1 MNKHGGLDGKRSL
14 AFVVGVLSVF
24 LFSACGK
31 EKPFVF
37 LDFLDEQGNY
47 EMKGGYDLKE
57 IDLASIG
64 IGTPGGVC
72 VYNDNIYVCD
82 ISNSCIV
89 KLNKDF
95 VKEDTYGTLGM
106 EEGNFSEPWDIT
118 FSGGCFYVLDSG
130 NNSVQKF
137 TSDFQYLETYYLQPL
152 HLENTGNYISIAVE
166 EEGYIYVTTDVA
178 DAEDAYIHC
187 WKNGKWNKIGD
198 EIVGYL
204 CAGDENIYFVNT
216 FEFIVEEKKTI
227 TQSGE
232 NILYILQD
240 GKLKPLA
247 QVCDSYAPTALVYQD
262 NCFYMVS
269 AGYGMVH
276 CFSVQEET
284 FDTLLVLPKAC
295 PYMYMDMDEAG
306 NMYISDRENKCFYAA
321 EKQK

>member
-37 LDFLDEQGNY
+37 LDFLDDQGNY

-137 TSDFQYLETYYLQPL
+137 TTDFQYLETYYLQPL

-187 WKNGKWNKIGD
+187 WKNGKWNKIGN

-295 PYMYMDMDEAG
+295 PYMYMDIDEAG

-321 EKQK
+321 EKQ

>member
-1 MNKHGGLDGKRSL
+1 MNRYSKVNKGGSFAL
-14 AFVVGVLSVF
+14 VLCMLSIF

-31 EKPFVF
+31 EKPSIF

-47 EMKGGYDLKE
+47 EMQGGYDLKE
-57 IDLASIG
+57 IDLADIG
-64 IGTPGGVC
+64 IGMPGGVC
-72 VYNDNIYVCD
+72 VYNDSIYICD
-82 ISNSCIV
+82 VSNSCIV
-89 KLNKDF
+89 KLSKDF
-95 VKEDTYGTLGM
+95 VREDTYGTLGM

-118 FSGGCFYVLDSG
+118 FSEEYFYVLDSG

-152 HLENTGNYISIAVE
+152 HLENTGNYISIAVDVK
-166 EEGYIYVTTDVA
+166 GCIYVTTDVA

-204 CAGDENIYFVNT
+204 CEGDENTYFVNI
-216 FEFIVEEKKTI
+216 FEFIVEKKKTI

-232 NILYILQD
+232 NILYIVQD

-247 QVCDSYAPTALVYQD
+247 QICDSYAPSALVYQD

-284 FDTLLVLPKAC
+284 FDTLVVLPTAC
-295 PYMYMDMDEAG
+295 QYMYMDIDEAG
-306 NMYISDRENKCFYAA
+306 NMYISDRENKCFYVA